1 MSQTLCKMHISKLNE
16 VYLKVETDS
25 GLARELSD
33 YFTFEVPGARFM
45 PAYRNKVWD
54 GKIRLFSAQT
64 GKIYVGLLSYVQ
76 QFCDT
81 NEIQYIIE
89 DNLKDEKLNLQKDTT
104 ENFIKSLRPT
114 SNGKLLELR
123 DYQIDAVHSAI
134 RKHRGLFLSPT
145 ASGKSLIIYS
155 LVRYYDILLGEQK
168 ILILVPTT
176 SLVEQMY
183 SDFID
188 YGWSDDYLHR
198 IYAGHERESSKSVY
212 ISTWQSLYKMKKPY
226 FSKFGCVIGDEAHLF
241 KSKSLTN
248 ILTKLDLCKY
258 RFGLTGT
265 LDDTQTHRLILEGLF
280 GSVEK
285 VVTTKELID
294 SGTLAELEI
303 NCIVLKHTEK
313 ESKNLKGSS
322 YAEEINYLVGNDR
335 RNDFIIN
342 LSNNLEG
349 NTLCLFQLVL
359 KHGKNLYDEMQ
370 KFDRKVFFV
379 YGGTNAETREKIRS
393 ITEGEKNAIIVAS
406 YGTFSTGVNIR
417 NLHNIVFTSPSKSK
431 IRVLQSLGRGLRK
444 TATKN
449 TVRLFD
455 IADDL
460 SYKSHKNF
468 TLNHFYE
475 RINIYNREKFNYKI
489 DKIKI

>member
-1 MSQTLCKMHISKLNE
+1 MHISKVNE

-45 PAYRNKVWD
+45 PAYRNKMWD

-64 GKIYVGLLSYVQ
+64 GKIYFGLLTYIE
-76 QFCDT
+76 QFCVA
-81 NEIQYIIE
+81 NEVEYIIE
-89 DNLKDEKLNLQKDTT
+89 DNLKDEKLNLQRSTAED
-104 ENFIKSLRPT
+104 FIKSLRPT
-114 SNGKLLELR
+114 SNGKILELR
-123 DYQIDAVHSAI
+123 DYQIDAVHSSI

-145 ASGKSLIIYS
+145 ASGKSLIIYA

-168 ILILVPTT
+168 VLILVPTT

-183 SDFID
+183 SDFLD
-188 YGWSDDYLHR
+188 YGWNDDYLHR
-198 IYAGHERESSKSVY
+198 IYAGHERDTNKSVV

-226 FSKFGCVIGDEAHLF
+226 FKQFGCVIGDEAHLF
-241 KSKSLTN
+241 KSKSLTS

-265 LDDTQTHRLILEGLF
+265 LDGTQTHRLVLEGLF

-285 VVTTKELID
+285 VTTTKELME
-294 SGTLAELEI
+294 SGTLADLEI
-303 NCIVLKHTEK
+303 NCIILKHTEE
-313 ESKNLKGSS
+313 ESKNLRGSS

-335 RNDFIIN
+335 RNRFIIN
-342 LSNNLEG
+342 LSDNLEG
-349 NTLCLFQLVL
+349 NTLCLFQLVV
-359 KHGKNLYDEMQ
+359 KHGKILYDEM
-370 KFDRKVFFV
+370 KNFDRQVFFV
-379 YGGTNAETREKIRS
+379 YGGTNAETRENIRA
-393 ITEGEKNAIIVAS
+393 ITEKEKNAIIVAS

-417 NLHNIVFTSPSKSK
+417 NLHNIVFASPSKSK

-444 TATKN
+444 TATKRA
-449 TVRLFD
+449 VRLFD
-455 IADDL
+455 ISDDL
-460 SYKSHKNF
+460 THKSHRNF

-475 RINIYNREKFNYKI
+475 RINIYNEEQFDYKI
-489 DKIKI
+489 DRVKL